1 MILDQR
7 PWSNPLGGLSGWG
20 QKLKKSTSSE
30 HGHVAYEIKWTHK
43 CSNMVASVLPAEP
56 PPDPVGGLKIPLF

>member
-1 MILDQR
+1 MKHIKCDFR
-7 PWSNPLGGLSGWG
+7 SNA
-20 QKLKKSTSSE
+20 QNSTFTE

-43 CSNMVASVLPAEP
+43 CSNMVANVLPVEP